1 MGPTWAPWMV
11 ALSGAPTAEKI
22 GLICELLASPAGH
35 EWRRQAGAWVTGLAP
50 LEALVPESA
59 RQWRPLVADALQFFF
74 SRLSDARLAAKIA
87 EQIETAADTP
97 PEQRLVLLISKM
109 PGLQKIGQVLARNR
123 RLAPALRR
131 ELTRLE
137 NGMSDVSVE
146 EVRGR
151 IEAELGGRLAEYQ
164 VQLDA
169 GILSEASVSA
179 VMRFRWN
186 NPNRERERGVFK
198 VLKPYVPECFGED
211 MALLQALGNYL
222 AAGGGDYGFAL
233 RDIDEMITEV
243 RLLLDH
249 ELDFT
254 REQATLAEAARTYRS
269 TLGVRV
275 PRVIAPLSTPR
286 ITAMTEETGVKVT
299 DAFRRSPI
307 RRSRIAGQIVEALIA
322 VPLFSSRK
330 ESTFHADP
338 HAGNLLYDEPNR
350 ELIVLDWALA
360 ESLSLEARRRLVM
373 LAVMTVLE
381 NPEGVREAV
390 RGLRK
395 AGPGGRA
402 AGRII
407 DRAVEGFFAAL
418 PPGRTPGVLDA
429 MHLLD
434 EIALQGV
441 HFDAPLFLFR
451 KSLLTLDGVLGDVA
465 GEAVR
470 MDVVMVRHFLT
481 RWAASLGLLY
491 APLRLPDFLR
501 LEWGALGYAA
511 RSGKRRVLAAMG
523 GGEREAVAA
532 SGMAAGGKGPGR
544 IRPAVR
550 KSVPSYRRV
559 T

>member
-1 MGPTWAPWMV
+1 MSPTWAPWML
-11 ALSGAPTAEKI
+11 ALSGAPTDGKI
-22 GLICELLASPAGH
+22 RLIRELLESPAGQA
-35 EWRRQAGAWVTGLAP
+35 WRGEAGAWVTGLAP
-50 LEALVPESA
+50 VESLVPDSA

-74 SRLSDARLAAKIA
+74 SRLSDARLAVKIA
-87 EQIETAADTP
+87 GQIEMPPDTP
-97 PEQRLVLLISKM
+97 PEQRLLLLISKM

-137 NGMSDVSVE
+137 NGMSDVSAE

-164 VQLDA
+164 VEFDA

-179 VMRFRWN
+179 VMRFTWN

-198 VLKPYVPECFGED
+198 VLKPYVPDCFAED

-222 AAGGGDYGFAL
+222 AAGGREYGFAL

-275 PRVIAPLSTPR
+275 PRVIPPLSTPR

-299 DAFRRSPI
+299 DAFRHSPI

-322 VPLFSSRK
+322 VPLFSGRK
-330 ESTFHADP
+330 ASTFHADP

-360 ESLSLEARRRLVM
+360 ESLSLEARRLLVM
-373 LAVMTVLE
+373 LAVMTVLQ
-381 NPEGVREAV
+381 NPDGVREAV
-390 RGLRK
+390 RGLRR

-407 DRAVEGFFAAL
+407 DRAVDGFFAAL

-434 EIALQGV
+434 EIALQGI

-451 KSLLTLDGVLGDVA
+451 KSLLTLDSVLEDVA
-465 GEAVR
+465 GEEVR

-491 APLRLPDFLR
+491 APLGLADFLR
-501 LEWGALGYAA
+501 LEWGALRFAV
-511 RSGKRRVLAAMG
+511 RRAQAAMG
-523 GGEREAVAA
+523 SGERQRAVTPDQRTRA
-532 SGMAAGGKGPGR
+532 P
-544 IRPAVR
+544 RPA
-550 KSVPSYRRV
+550 KSRRTEPLPLAVPPAN
-559 T
+559 